1 MHNRIITSRTP
12 VCAVIGDP
20 VEHSLSPLIHNT
32 AFSAVGED
40 MVYTAFHVKKG
51 DLERAL
57 EGVRALGIRG
67 LSVTIPHKVDIIPF
81 LDEIDPDA
89 MSTGS
94 VNTVVNTSGTLT
106 GSSTDGPGAMRAL
119 QSSEIAVGKKN
130 ILVLGSGGAARAI
143 SFALLAID
151 PAPRISILGI
161 ESGELKRLVNDLNKK
176 KTQIKARR
184 QVEVQGGKLTDESLS
199 SAMAEADILI
209 HSTPVGMSPH
219 VDHSLVPPGLLRT
232 VQVVFDVVYT
242 PRETRLIRDAKN
254 AGAKIVSGLD
264 MFVNQAAIQFELW
277 TGKKAP
283 LDVMTRAV
291 EEALY

>member
-1 MHNRIITSRTP
+1 MDNRTITSRTP
-12 VCAVIGDP
+12 VCAVVGDP
-20 VEHSLSPLIHNT
+20 VEHSLSPQIHNT
-32 AFSAVGED
+32 AFSAVGAD

-94 VNTVVNTSGTLT
+94 VNTVVNSSGILT
-106 GSSTDGPGAMRAL
+106 GYSTDGPGAVRAL
-119 QSSEIAVGKKN
+119 QSSKVSLGAKN

-143 SFALLAID
+143 SFALLAIE
-151 PAPRISILGI
+151 PAPRITILGI
-161 ESGELKRLVNDLNKK
+161 EFDELERLASDLNIMEAR
-176 KTQIKARR
+176 IKSR
-184 QVEVQGGKLTDESLS
+184 QKVEVQCGKLTDASLS
-199 SAMAEADILI
+199 SAMSEADILV

-219 VDHSLVPPGLLRT
+219 VDRSLVPPGLLRPD
-232 VQVVFDVVYT
+232 QVVFDVVYT

-254 AGAKIVSGLD
+254 TGAKTVSGLG